1 LDVQDRREMNSSNEM
16 ESTGVGL
23 KDVEPLTVAA
33 VQSTGSFEEVSAV
46 FMDLFRWVLVNGGK
60 VVSYPMAIFPTPP
73 GQVPAA
79 GVRFE
84 ACIPVETGE
93 DLVSGT
99 EVEIK
104 RLPQTDVAFA
114 RHYGSMREVGRTYD
128 QVLKWICDNG
138 YTVAGSSR
146 ELYLTNPLQSEEE
159 DMVTEIQIP
168 IRKEKSGSG

>member
-1 LDVQDRREMNSSNEM
+1 MDPSNKV

-46 FMDLFRWVLVNGGK
+46 FMDLFRWVLVNGGE
-60 VVSYPMAIFPTPP
+60 VVSYPMAIFPAPH

-93 DLVSGT
+93 DLVPGT

-104 RLPQTDVAFA
+104 RLPQTSVAFA
-114 RHYGSMREVGRTYD
+114 RHHGSIREVGHTYD
-128 QVLKWICDNG
+128 EVLKWIGDNG
-138 YTVAGSSR
+138 YAVAGSSR

-168 IRKEKSGSG
+168 VKKEGSGSL